1 MALRKSYSLHCTISH
16 EEQEEEEQEEQEEEE
31 QGLHYCD
38 DHLVEPLPD
47 HLLPGFTCLQE
58 QDLLE
63 EGKFPRRFLLD
74 WEAGGWKEEE
84 EETEITAVLPQTPAS
99 PWSCLLVT
107 VPTALNRS
115 RSEGLQFHRT
125 ATLFP
130 LELPHAC
137 QEQTYVDYSEVTV

>member
-1 MALRKSYSLHCTISH
+1 MSSVSSFWLLVRRLLFRSRNEEIQAMALRKSYSLHCTISH

-84 EETEITAVLPQTPAS
+84 EETEITAVLPQTPA
-99 PWSCLLVT
+99 
-107 VPTALNRS
+107 
-115 RSEGLQFHRT
+115 
-125 ATLFP
+125 
-130 LELPHAC
+130 
-137 QEQTYVDYSEVTV
+137 